1 MTLPPR
7 TAKDIFLAALDR
19 QPAERAALLDE
30 ACAGNAMLRRQVE
43 ALLRAHDEPD
53 SLLDRPRIALDLP
66 SGGPPPDLEVTLDQP
81 LTEQPGSVIGPY
93 KLLQEIGHGGM
104 GVVYM
109 AEQTEPVA
117 RRVALKI
124 IKPGMDTRQ
133 VIARFE
139 AERQALAMMDHPNI
153 AKVLDAGTTG
163 ERAEGGRRRAEIEAR
178 GQADSSFIPHPSS
191 FCDAGRPY
199 FVMELVKGIPIT
211 RYCDQQHLTPRERL
225 ELFIPVCQAVQH
237 AHQKGIIHR
246 DLKPSNVLVALY
258 DDRPVPKVIDFGV
271 AKATNQRL
279 TERTMFTQF
288 GQIVG
293 TLEYMSPEQAN
304 LNQLDIDTRSDI
316 YSLGVLLYELLTGVT
331 PVDRRRL
338 QSAAFDEMMRIIREE
353 EPPKPSTRLSA
364 SDSLPAI
371 AANRHTEPKKLSTL
385 VRGELDWIVMKALDK
400 DRSRRYETANGLASD
415 IQRYLDDEPVV
426 ACPPSAGYRFRK
438 FARRNKAL
446 ILGLAGTSWQA
457 VRATRAER
465 AAQAN
470 FEQEQEARREAVA
483 AEQETKRQLFNT
495 SCAQAKA
502 SRWSGRPGQ
511 RRSALDAIAR
521 AVKLIE
527 PLGLGDET
535 RRMLRDEA
543 IGAMTLVDIH
553 PVKTQRALSSTN
565 AWVTVSEDCRLAAVS
580 AGPGQPIRLYSVDE
594 PAVDRARIPVEQDE
608 YGYYVHLGPGA
619 RYLLRGT
626 ANSSTWHLTDP
637 ATGKDAFAMANI
649 QQGYAADF
657 HPGGQQLAAGDT
669 HGVVRFFELPS
680 GKELRSFACGR
691 ALSVVKYSP
700 DGRRVAVSGMAG
712 PLEIRDA
719 DSGAVRFAGPPLGA
733 RVLEWRP
740 DGAWVAVGTAWEV
753 HLLEIRESGGG
764 HVVCCGHQSATI
776 NVGYHPGGQLLASAA
791 WDGTTRIW
799 DAGSGHQLLRVEG
812 CFIRFSADGRRM
824 AGRQGLDLSLWEV
837 DTPEAYRWLYKG
849 MTMATAVTADGRL
862 LVSAHHDGARL
873 WDLDHGRQVGYLPI
887 GPVYDVAF
895 HPDGGLV
902 TSGASGLYQ
911 WPLTTRVAESGK
923 RVVLGPPQRIESG
936 LKSWRMCDFS
946 RDGTTLLAES
956 RFQDEAVVLHL
967 HSTPPRRVRLTA
979 PSLVNVVLSPDG
991 KWAAAS
997 SELGK
1002 NVKIWNAETGE
1013 LVSELPTAHSAQV
1026 RFSPDNRWLVT
1037 NTGPDIGIWEVGGW
1051 QRRHEIPTHS
1061 NGCCGIA
1068 FTSDSR
1074 LVAAGLW
1081 GLGIR
1086 LIDVETGQ
1094 AVATLEAVQ
1103 KPPAYVDLN
1112 FSSDDG
1118 LLAAAV
1124 DNEGFCVWDM
1134 RAIRRRLAA
1143 LGLDWDQPPLPA
1155 AKSRD
1160 RQVLHV
1166 EIHLGPLT
1174 DRKQE

>member
-19 QPAERAALLDE
+19 QPAERGALLDE
-30 ACAGNAMLRRQVE
+30 ACAGDAALRRQVE
-43 ALLRAHDEPD
+43 ALLRVHDEPD
-53 SLLDRPRIALDLP
+53 SLLDLPRIPLNLP
-66 SGGPPPDLEVTLDQP
+66 GEGPPPDPDATLDP
-81 LTEQPGSVIGPY
+81 SMNEQPGSMIGPY

-109 AEQTEPVA
+109 AEQTEPVE

-133 VIARFE
+133 VIARFD
-139 AERQALAMMDHPNI
+139 AEEQALAMMDHPNI
-153 AKVLDAGTTG
+153 ARVLDAGIT
-163 ERAEGGRRRAEIEAR
+163 
-178 GQADSSFIPHPSS
+178 DN
-191 FCDAGRPY
+191 GRPY

-211 RYCDQQHLTPRERL
+211 TYCDQQRLTPRERL
-225 ELFIPVCQAVQH
+225 ELFIPVCHAVQH

-246 DLKPSNVLVALY
+246 DIKPSNVLVALY

-279 TERTMFTQF
+279 TKRTMFTHY

-331 PVDRRRL
+331 PFDRQRL
-338 QSAAFDEMMRIIREE
+338 HTAAFDEMLRIIREE

-364 SDSLPAI
+364 SDSLPSV
-371 AANRHTEPKKLSTL
+371 AANRHTEPKKLSIL

-400 DRSRRYETANGLASD
+400 DRTRRYETANGLAND
-415 IQRYLDDEPVV
+415 LQRYLDDEPVV
-426 ACPPSAGYRFRK
+426 ASPPSRAYRFRK
-438 FARRNKAL
+438 FARRNKAAIVAALVIAAAL

-465 AAQAN
+465 AAQTN
-470 FEQEQEARREAVA
+470 FEEEQQARREAIV
-483 AEQETKRQLFNT
+483 AEQEAKRQLFHT
-495 SCAQAKA
+495 SCAQAQA

-511 RRSALDAIAR
+511 RRKALDAITQ
-521 AVKLIE
+521 AVGLIE
-527 PLGLGDET
+527 PLGLGDEA
-535 RRMLRDEA
+535 RRLLRNEA

-553 PVKTQRALSSTN
+553 PIKTQRALSSTN
-565 AWVTVSEDCRLAAVS
+565 GWVTVSEDCRLAAVS
-580 AGPGQPIRLYSVDE
+580 AGPGQPIRLFAVDD
-594 PAVDRARIPVEQDE
+594 PAVERARIPVEQGE

-626 ANSSTWHLTDP
+626 VISSTWQLTDP
-637 ATGKDAFAMANI
+637 ATGKDAFAIANL

-669 HGVVRFFELPS
+669 QGVVRFFELPS
-680 GKELRSFACGR
+680 GKELRSFACDR
-691 ALSVVKYSP
+691 ALNVVKYSP
-700 DGRRVAVSGMAG
+700 DGHRIAVSGMAG
-712 PLEIRDA
+712 PLEVRDA
-719 DSGAVRFAGPPLGA
+719 ESGAVGFEGPPLGA
-733 RVLEWRP
+733 RVLDWHP
-740 DGAWVAVGTAWEV
+740 DGTWIAVGTAWEI
-753 HLLEIRESGGG
+753 HLLEIREPRGGR
-764 HVVCCGHQSATI
+764 VVCHGHQSATI
-776 NVGYHPGGQLLASAA
+776 NAGYHPGGQLLASAA
-791 WDGTTRIW
+791 WDGTTRLW

-812 CFIRFSADGRRM
+812 SFIRFSADGRLM
-824 AGRQGLDLSLWEV
+824 AGCQGLNLNLWEV

-873 WDLDHGRQVGYLPI
+873 WDLDHGRQVGELPI
-887 GPVYDVAF
+887 GPVYDVTF
-895 HPDGGLV
+895 HPDGSLV
-902 TSGASGLYQ
+902 TGGASGLYQ
-911 WPLTTRVAESGK
+911 WPLTTKVAESGT
-923 RVVLGPPQRIESG
+923 RVGLGPPQKIACG
-936 LKSWRMCDFS
+936 LESWRMLDLS
-946 RDGTTLLAES
+946 RDGRTLLAES
-956 RFQDEAVVLHL
+956 RYQDEAVILHL
-967 HSTPPRRVRLTA
+967 HATPPHRVRLTA
-979 PSLVNVVLSPDG
+979 PHLVNVALSPDG

-1002 NVKIWNAETGE
+1002 NVKIWNVEMGKLA
-1013 LVSELPTAHSAQV
+1013 VELPTVHSALI

-1037 NTGPDIGIWEVGGW
+1037 NTGPDVCIWEVDGW
-1051 QRRHEIPTHS
+1051 RRRHEIPTNS
-1061 NGCCGIA
+1061 GGCSGIA

-1074 LVAAGLW
+1074 LVAVGLW
-1081 GLGIR
+1081 GIGMQ

-1103 KPPAYVDLN
+1103 KPPAHVDLN
-1112 FSSDDG
+1112 FSADDG

-1134 RAIRRRLAA
+1134 RAIRQRLAA
-1143 LGLDWDQPPLPA
+1143 LGLDWNQPPLPD
-1155 AKSRD
+1155 AKARD
-1160 RQVLHV
+1160 YQLLQV
-1166 EIHLGPLT
+1166 ETQLGSLAGP
-1174 DRKQE
+1174 EPE